1 MKAVFYNQRNARHR
15 RPCAQEP
22 PQGPALYQ
30 QHKPEV
36 ANLDRILYCEPTV
49 HFKCLNSVIK
59 FKSEEISHKSKILVS
74 FSKRKWSGNTMATIS

>member
-15 RPCAQEP
+15 KALCPGA

-36 ANLDRILYCEPTV
+36 ANLDRILYREPTQYLLRV
-49 HFKCLNSVIK
+49 
-59 FKSEEISHKSKILVS
+59 
-74 FSKRKWSGNTMATIS
+74 